1 MAVRRA
7 ASTTRHEPSPWAEQD
22 RASLATR
29 ILVLQ
34 VLALLLVVLG
44 GSVLA
49 VREAEDSARAEAI
62 ARARATVL
70 TMARDP
76 WLLEQVQ
83 GPDPAVV
90 LAEPVE
96 ALRAANDITF
106 LVVMSPDGTR
116 YTHPDPEQ
124 IGGPFQGTIEGA
136 RAGRT
141 TVEDYTGTLG
151 PSVRVVTPIK
161 NAGGDVVALV
171 SAGVQL
177 EVIGDRVREA
187 VGRLALLALG
197 ALALGSVTAWLIA
210 RHVRRQTYG
219 LGHLGLAR
227 LQSYHDA
234 LLHSVRVGLV
244 LVSRDGAVVL
254 CNDEAR
260 RLLDLPEVQP
270 GDRVGDL
277 ALDPALGALLGS
289 GRECD
294 DELHVAGGRTLVVTQ
309 VPARTADMELGWVAT
324 LRDRTDLVRVTG
336 ELDSLRGFSDSLRA
350 RSHEADNR
358 LHTVVALVE
367 LGEYE
372 QAVAFAT
379 AALGHAQELVDAV
392 TRSVTEPPVAALLL
406 GKAATAEERGVEL
419 RIEPGS
425 ELPATGLD
433 PLDLVVVLGNLL
445 DNAIDAAGEGTA
457 PRWVRVRSTVLDGE
471 LVLEVADSGPGMSP
485 EVARQAFVRGWTTKA
500 LTPGDDRPQGRG
512 LGLALVAATT
522 RRLGGSVVVE
532 REVGA
537 RFVVRVPL
545 PVAEAGVAGGVVGV
559 AAADTGRGA
568 GA

>member
-1 MAVRRA
+1 MADRRP
-7 ASTTRHEPSPWAEQD
+7 ASVPRRGPSPWAHQD

-34 VLALLLVVLG
+34 VLTLLLVVVG
-44 GSVLA
+44 GWGLA
-49 VREAEDSARAEAI
+49 AREAEDSARAEAI

-76 WLLEQVQ
+76 WLLEQVRA
-83 GPDPAVV
+83 PDPAAV
-90 LAEPVE
+90 LAVPVE
-96 ALRAANDITF
+96 ELRAANDIDF

-116 YTHPDPEQ
+116 YTHPDPAQ
-124 IGGPFQGTIEGA
+124 VGGRFQGTIDGA

-151 PSVRVVTPIK
+151 RSVRVVTPVEDPD
-161 NAGGDVVALV
+161 GEVVALV

-177 EVIGDRVREA
+177 DAISDRVHES
-187 VGRLALLALG
+187 VVQLALLALG
-197 ALALGSVTAWLIA
+197 ALGLGSATAWLIA

-234 LLHSVRVGLV
+234 LLHSVRAGLV
-244 LVSRDGAVVL
+244 LVSRDRTVVL

-260 RLLDLPEVQP
+260 RLLDLPDVRP
-270 GDRVGDL
+270 GDPVGDL
-277 ALDPALGALLGS
+277 ALDPALGELLGS
-289 GRECD
+289 GRECEG
-294 DELHVAGGRTLVVTQ
+294 ELHVAGTRTLVVTQ
-309 VPARTADMELGWVAT
+309 VPARTADVELGWVTT
-324 LRDRTDLVRVTG
+324 LRDRTDLVRMTG

-367 LGEYE
+367 LGEHE

-379 AALGHAQELVDAV
+379 AALGHAQELVDTV
-392 TRSVTEPPVAALLL
+392 TGAVTEPPVAALLL
-406 GKAATAEERGVEL
+406 GKAATGEERGVEL
-419 RIEPGS
+419 RLEPGS
-425 ELPATGLD
+425 ALPATGLD

-445 DNAIDAAGEGTA
+445 DNAVDAAGEGAA
-457 PRWVRVRSTVLDGE
+457 PRWVRVRSAVADRE
-471 LVLEVADSGPGMSP
+471 LVLEVADSGAGMSP
-485 EVARQAFVRGWTTKA
+485 QVARQAFVRGWTTKQ
-500 LTPGDDRPQGRG
+500 PVPDDDRPQGRG
-512 LGLALVAATT
+512 LGLALVAATV
-522 RRLGGSVVVE
+522 RRLGGSVVVD

-537 RFVVRVPL
+537 RFVVRLPL
-545 PVAEAGVAGGVVGV
+545 PAAPVGPAGG
-559 AAADTGRGA
+559 AAADAGRGA
-568 GA
+568 DA